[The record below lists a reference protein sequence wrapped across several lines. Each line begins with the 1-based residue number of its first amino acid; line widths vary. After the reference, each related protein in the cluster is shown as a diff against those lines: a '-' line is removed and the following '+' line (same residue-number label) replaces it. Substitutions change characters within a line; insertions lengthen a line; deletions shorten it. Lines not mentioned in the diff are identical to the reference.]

1 MMIVVRAR
9 YDGRVFVPEGPIDLP
24 VGCVLEI
31 PVTAVSIQESAS
43 SALSDL
49 AELVAK
55 FPANPD
61 WPADGAAQVDHYLYG
76 ALRKP

>member
-1 MMIVVRAR
+1 MILVRAR
-9 YDGRVFVPEGPIDLP
+9 YDGHVFVPEGPVDLP

-31 PVTAVSIQESAS
+31 PITPQPAQDSPS
-43 SALSDL
+43 SPLSEL
-49 AELVAK
+49 AELAAR

-76 ALRKP
+76 APKKP